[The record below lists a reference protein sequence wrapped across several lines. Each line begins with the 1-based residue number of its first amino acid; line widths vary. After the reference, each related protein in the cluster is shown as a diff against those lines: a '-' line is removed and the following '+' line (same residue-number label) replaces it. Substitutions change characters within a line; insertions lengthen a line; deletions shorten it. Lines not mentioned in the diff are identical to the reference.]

1 VGSGQSIGRYPS
13 QLRSERL
20 TLIRCRLF
28 CANVVVVDTVSDAR
42 RLFFPRLLL
51 LTRRRYVWLL
61 DLFSSIISYRCCIAC
76 AVSSGLLTGGAT
88 QFLASSLVL
97 TVSPRVTAAA
107 NIGTLARTCGFSLN
121 ATANVS
127 YWIQSSVG
135 ELPQPSDPPT
145 QQRIRICISC
155 SSKCAADPPATV
167 VAAAHRP

>member
-1 VGSGQSIGRYPS
+1 
-13 QLRSERL
+13 
-20 TLIRCRLF
+20 LF

-107 NIGTLARTCGFSLN
+107 TLGHWQEHA
-121 ATANVS
+121 VS
-127 YWIQSSVG
+127 
-135 ELPQPSDPPT
+135 
-145 QQRIRICISC
+145 
-155 SSKCAADPPATV
+155 A
-167 VAAAHRP
+167 